1 MPNYS
6 RYSKDR
12 TEKFCIN
19 CDLIKSIKDF
29 RSRKRFNKKKNKVE
43 NQIMTWCKQCEQKG
57 VADYRK
63 FTPEGRAAEI
73 VRRTKSFCKT
83 HNLPF
88 DLDKDW
94 ILLTLESQKWKCA
107 LTGIE
112 MTKNSANSGFA
123 WNSLSIDRI
132 DAKKG
137 YVKENVRFIL
147 NIVNLFRNDGNDDRM
162 YLIAQALLDYR
173 KEKL

>member
-1 MPNYS
+1 MPDYS
-6 RYSKDR
+6 KYSKDR
-12 TEKFCIN
+12 TEKICIN
-19 CDLIKSIKDF
+19 CNLIKSIKDF
-29 RSRKRFNKKKNKVE
+29 RIKKKNNKKKNIIELYKT
-43 NQIMTWCKQCEQKG
+43 NICKKCEQKG

-94 ILLTLESQKWKCA
+94 VLLTLESQKWKCA

-112 MTKNSANSGFA
+112 MSKNSANNGFA